1 MPSLPYHEPPNTTL
15 ITQAAF
21 LLLLNLI
28 GTIVDHLLYCGL
40 LGQILLGIAF
50 GTPGGQ
56 FLDVAT
62 QNVIMQL
69 GYIGLILFI
78 YEGGLSVPTK
88 KLRSNMRLAVC
99 VALTGIAFPIGL
111 SFALIPLLGISP
123 LQGFAAGA
131 ALCSTSL
138 GTTFEVL
145 NASGLAETR
154 VGAVLGLA
162 AMMDDVVGLVM
173 VQVIGNLG
181 GNTKL
186 GQSRY
191 RFHHRDHGF

>member
-1 MPSLPYHEPPNTTL
+1 M
-15 ITQAAF
+15 
-21 LLLLNLI
+21 
-28 GTIVDHLLYCGL
+28 
-40 LGQILLGIAF
+40 
-50 GTPGGQ
+50 
-56 FLDVAT
+56 
-62 QNVIMQL
+62 
-69 GYIGLILFI
+69 
-78 YEGGLSVPTK
+78 PTK

-181 GNTKL
+181 GKDGEVSVENVVRPLGVSGGFAVIVPIVCGFVVGPVRSSAFGVGVARKL
-186 GQSRY
+186 RGFTGRREG
-191 RFHHRDHGF
+191 RFVVHVVFLYGMVAAGAWAGTSVLFMAYLAGAMVSW